1 MSSTSSTA
9 SIASGLTGGSSG
21 SSLPVPD
28 SGAGAMS
35 STSSTGSS
43 AASGQ
48 SNGHGPDSGAT
59 TADSGGG
66 DASAGLGCSGGLAF
80 CDDFDTDTVNSVPA
94 ASVWTVVGTQ
104 GCSGQG
110 AVQYP
115 VVVDNAFSHSPP
127 NSVKITGGDSCGPVM
142 LSRSAFSNLA
152 SATDV
157 YGRFY
162 LRLTST
168 SMTFDHSVLMTL
180 AFSAD
185 GDGGITSSDQSSFLQ
200 LASEGAGN
208 ATNVFMWQ
216 TDDSHVL
223 PDKNTSGGAQSTY
236 PMASTWTCVEFH
248 TSGASKSI
256 ETWVGSQPVTGL
268 TFPPGVSMVTDQW
281 EAGLPTLPAFT
292 FDSLGFAWIVFSGPL
307 MTLWIDDVALS
318 ATGRIGCN

>member
-1 MSSTSSTA
+1 MSSTSATGSL
-9 SIASGLTGGSSG
+9 ASGLTAGSSG
-21 SSLPVPD
+21 SSVGSD
-28 SGAGAMS
+28 AG
-35 STSSTGSS
+35 
-43 AASGQ
+43 GQ
-48 SNGHGPDSGAT
+48 SNSSGSSSVSSSGNGPDSGAA
-59 TADSGGG
+59 TADSGAG
-66 DASAGLGCSGGLAF
+66 DASAGLGCGSGLAF

-110 AVQYP
+110 PVQYP
-115 VVVDNAFSHSPP
+115 VVVDNTFSHSPP

-168 SMTFDHSVLMTL
+168 STTFDHSVLMTL

-185 GDGGITSSDQSSFLQ
+185 GDGGITSSDQSTFLQ

-223 PDKNTSGGAQSTY
+223 PDKNANGGSQSTY
-236 PMASTWTCVEFH
+236 PMAATWTCVEFH
-248 TSGASKSI
+248 TSSASKAI
-256 ETWVGSQPVTGL
+256 ETWVGSQSFAGL

-292 FDSLGFAWIVFSGPL
+292 FDSLGFAWIVFSGPS